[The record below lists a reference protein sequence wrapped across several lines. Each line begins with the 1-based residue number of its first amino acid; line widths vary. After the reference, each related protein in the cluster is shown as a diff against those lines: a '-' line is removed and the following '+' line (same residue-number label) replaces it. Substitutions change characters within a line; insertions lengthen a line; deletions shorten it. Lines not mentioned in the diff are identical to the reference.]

1 MKMLKELIIL
11 FILAIP
17 FAFLGI
23 HWNDI
28 PNEVPLHWNSA
39 GEIDRVG
46 SKMELI
52 HVCLMVNIPVYLIL
66 LAVPYIDPKKKVSAK
81 LIFNL
86 RLVLQLF
93 MSAVCIFILLSS
105 AKADLISVEYIF
117 VLIGLLFSCLG
128 LYFRNL
134 KPNYFI
140 GIRTPWTL
148 EDDTNWYKTHKM
160 GGYLWI
166 IGGLAIKA
174 SFFIVPKAWFM
185 TSFFIIIGILVIVP
199 MAYSFLIFKRK

>member
-1 MKMLKELIIL
+1 MKILKELIIL

-39 GEIDRVG
+39 GEIDRVD

-105 AKADLISVEYIF
+105 AKADLISVNIY
-117 VLIGLLFSCLG
+117 SCL
-128 LYFRNL
+128 LAYFFLSR
-134 KPNYFI
+134 
-140 GIRTPWTL
+140 
-148 EDDTNWYKTHKM
+148 
-160 GGYLWI
+160 
-166 IGGLAIKA
+166 AI
-174 SFFIVPKAWFM
+174 F
-185 TSFFIIIGILVIVP
+185 
-199 MAYSFLIFKRK
+199 

>member
-1 MKMLKELIIL
+1 
-11 FILAIP
+11 
-17 FAFLGI
+17 
-23 HWNDI
+23 
-28 PNEVPLHWNSA
+28 
-39 GEIDRVG
+39 
-46 SKMELI
+46 
-52 HVCLMVNIPVYLIL
+52 MVNIPVYLIL

-93 MSAVCIFILLSS
+93 MSAVCMFILLSS
-105 AKADLISVEYIF
+105 SKAGLISVEYIF
-117 VLIGLLFSCLG
+117 VLIGLLFSFLG

-160 GGYLWI
+160 SAYLWI
-166 IGGLAIKA
+166 IGGLSIIT
-174 SFFIVPKAWFM
+174 SFFIVPKEWYT
-185 TSFFIIIGILVIVP
+185 TSFFIIIGILIIVP
-199 MAYSFLIFKRK
+199 MAYSFLIFKKK